1 MSKAY
6 FVLATAFVW
15 EHSLATQQP
24 TEGIAYWFVVYF
36 TFRQGIQISIIFTS
50 AERRKLCS
58 KGNVYVFI
66 PICWLVCLLAI
77 LRENAWTDF
86 NESCRID
93 PTWYKEN
100 NLETFGDVRFN
111 PLHTWFLFLFSGKS
125 VLLVTLRKNGK
136 MDFHDIS
143 RTGRIWV
150 KELSGWI
157 FLFYFLGPYFLATL
171 QKNR

>member
-24 TEGIAYWFVVYF
+24 TEGIAYWFVVSF

-50 AERRKLCS
+50 TERRKLCS

-66 PICWLVCLLAI
+66 PTCWFVCLLAI

-86 NESCRID
+86 HESCRID
-93 PTWYKEN
+93 PTWYKVQSGIFWRCSIHPLAYMISFSIFGEIRAASNITKKWEN
-100 NLETFGDVRFN
+100 GFSWNFQDRSDMSKRTVWMDFFS
-111 PLHTWFLFLFSGKS
+111 FLFSWS
-125 VLLVTLRKNGK
+125 VLSS
-136 MDFHDIS
+136 DI
-143 RTGRIWV
+143 TE
-150 KELSGWI
+150 K
-157 FLFYFLGPYFLATL
+157 
-171 QKNR
+171 